1 MAKDPESKKP
11 LAIINLNQ
19 FQKIEIDE
27 HTVRR
32 RLGEQPINRKR
43 LVAIAGASKWPI
55 ADFDINSNH
64 AENALKELFSAMKE
78 AKQACVIN
86 NWQEWAYFSFQFR
99 RYYHDRRA
107 STLSLNSTHILQECL
122 KGQ

>member
-43 LVAIAGASKWPI
+43 LQ
-55 ADFDINSNH
+55 
-64 AENALKELFSAMKE
+64 LLEL
-78 AKQACVIN
+78 QN
-86 NWQEWAYFSFQFR
+86 GQ
-99 RYYHDRRA
+99 
-107 STLSLNSTHILQECL
+107 LLILT
-122 KGQ
+122 